1 MACTNS
7 TLFFALCFLPVLLLF
22 SFPFIYIYIYIDLHQ
37 FLDLESYCGHNKLK
51 IFQICPN

>member
-7 TLFFALCFLPVLLLF
+7 TLFLALC
-22 SFPFIYIYIYIDLHQ
+22 DLHQ